1 MDPKEFI
8 KYIQLSKDDLLEIR
22 IKSLGWVMES
32 YNDGKIRKRTI
43 VNLIRKDQ
51 LDDILEYLV
60 EKERYEECVLVKKVM
75 DEFFK

>member
-1 MDPKEFI
+1 
-8 KYIQLSKDDLLEIR
+8 
-22 IKSLGWVMES
+22 MES